1 MGTYG
6 IEISQGYA
14 TETFVGGAAVAEDI
28 LGNLFGV
35 AVGRGG
41 RLAGRLFGDWQFLG
55 IAVHCRRRGEQHIRA
70 LEFLHHLQN
79 VHVAYQIVLVVLQ
92 RFVHG
97 FTHGLVGSEMNHGVE
112 SVPFENAAQRFYV
125 AGVDFPENDLA
136 SDDFLDTIQS
146 RGFRVGKV
154 VDNHHIISGFDESH
168 RGVCADVSGTSGYKN
183 CLFAVHYIVSVL
195 NLTCAI
201 ADDHLVDFSFVA
213 IALREFCACLR
224 HERFV

>member
-1 MGTYG
+1 
-6 IEISQGYA
+6 
-14 TETFVGGAAVAEDI
+14 
-28 LGNLFGV
+28 
-35 AVGRGG
+35 
-41 RLAGRLFGDWQFLG
+41 
-55 IAVHCRRRGEQHIRA
+55 
-70 LEFLHHLQN
+70 
-79 VHVAYQIVLVVLQ
+79 
-92 RFVHG
+92 
-97 FTHGLVGSEMNHGVE
+97 MNHGVE

-154 VDNHHIISGFDESH
+154 VDNHHIISGFD
-168 RGVCADVSGTSGYKN
+168 GVCADVSGTSGYKN